1 MYSSTR
7 LCHISKSVSVRSFDE
22 VANRAHSFFKVQ
34 KDSDFQILL
43 FLHYLHIDYIGIL
56 ICIRTLRNNVR
67 NKDNQKLRN

>member
-1 MYSSTR
+1 M
-7 LCHISKSVSVRSFDE
+7 SKSVCVHCFDQ
-22 VANRAHSFFKVQ
+22 VAKRAYPFFKVQ

-56 ICIRTLRNNVR
+56 ICISTFRNNVR